1 MLVSRTNRHGE
12 CHQISMFIQ
21 FYFISLFFI
30 LLKKKKKKTKK
41 EEEKDKIQVD
51 SMHCIILHWTIT
63 RGPAS
68 IRSLGSSVCASP
80 VILKSILQMKWAV

>member
-30 LLKKKKKKTKK
+30 LLKKKKKKQKK
-41 EEEKDKIQVD
+41 KKKIKYKLTA
-51 SMHCIILHWTIT
+51 CIVSYSTG
-63 RGPAS
+63 R
-68 IRSLGSSVCASP
+68 
-80 VILKSILQMKWAV
+80 